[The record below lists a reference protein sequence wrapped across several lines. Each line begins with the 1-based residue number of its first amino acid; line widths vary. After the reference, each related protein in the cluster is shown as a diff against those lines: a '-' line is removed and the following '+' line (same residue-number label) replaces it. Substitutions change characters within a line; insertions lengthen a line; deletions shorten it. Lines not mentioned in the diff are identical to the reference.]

1 MKRINAMIV
10 KEAALPTDY
19 GQWIQ
24 SVKDRVRDAQLR
36 TMVAVNVEHLLL
48 LGRIER

>member
-1 MKRINAMIV
+1 MKRSNVMIV

-24 SVKDRVRDAQLR
+24 SVKDRVRNAQLR
-36 TMVAVNVEHLLL
+36 TMVAQK
-48 LGRIER
+48 RRKFQARPS